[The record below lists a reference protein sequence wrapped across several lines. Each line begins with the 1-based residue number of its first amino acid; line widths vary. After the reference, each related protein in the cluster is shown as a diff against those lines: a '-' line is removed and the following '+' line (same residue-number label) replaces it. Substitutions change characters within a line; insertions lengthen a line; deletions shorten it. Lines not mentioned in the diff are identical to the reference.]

1 MQITE
6 TSADGLKREYKVV
19 IPAQE
24 IETQVNSRLQE
35 LSRTVRLPGFRPG
48 KVPLPIVKQRY
59 AQSVMGEVLER
70 AVNDSSQK
78 AIDERGLRPALQPKI
93 QVTSFEEGGN
103 LEYDLAV
110 ELLPD
115 IEPVDFS
122 TIELE
127 RVVAEVDDKQVDE
140 TLERLSKSSR
150 DSQPIVEERE
160 ARTGDIL
167 VIDFAGTLDGE
178 AKPGMDAKDHKLE
191 LGSNSF
197 VGTFE
202 EQLVGTKPGDHRTV
216 TVTFPE
222 NYGAAEF
229 QGKEAVFEVD
239 VKEIREPAPAVI
251 DDEFAK
257 KFGAEDL
264 SALKQMIKDRIGQ
277 DYAGIS
283 RSRVKRTL
291 LDKLAETHS
300 FDVPPGMV
308 EIEFET
314 IWNRLQEELK
324 RGGPDADEAGKSEDE
339 LRAEYR
345 TIAERRVRLGLLLSE
360 VGRRNN
366 IQVTQDELN
375 RALVAEAQRYP
386 GQEREVFEFFR
397 NTPRAIDN
405 IRAPLFEDKVI
416 DFILE
421 LAKVDEKTVSVDELV
436 RDPDEAEDAAEADG
450 TAKAEGTAQA

>member
-24 IETQVNSRLQE
+24 IETKVNSRLQE
-35 LSRTVRLPGFRPG
+35 LGKTLRIPGFRPG
-48 KVPLPIVKQRY
+48 KVPMPIVKQRY
-59 AQSVMGEVLER
+59 AQSVMGEVLEA
-70 AVNDSSQK
+70 AVNDSSQQ

-93 QVTSFEEGGN
+93 QVTSFSEGGN
-103 LEYDLAV
+103 LEYDMAV

-150 DSQPIVEERE
+150 DSQPVTEERP
-160 ARTGDIL
+160 ARNGDIL
-167 VIDFAGTLDGE
+167 VIDFAGTVDGE
-178 AKPGMDAKDHKLE
+178 AKPGMDAKDHRLE

-202 EQLVGTKPGDHRTV
+202 EQLVGSKPGDHRTV

-222 NYGAAEF
+222 NYAAAEL

-257 KFGAEDL
+257 KFGADDL
-264 SALKQMIKDRIGQ
+264 AALKQMIKDRIGQ

-283 RSRVKRTL
+283 RSKVKRTL
-291 LDKLAETHS
+291 LDKLADTHS
-300 FDVPPGMV
+300 FEVPAGMV

-314 IWNRLQEELK
+314 IWKRLQEELK
-324 RGGPDADEAGKSEDE
+324 RGGPDAEEAGKSEDE
-339 LRAEYR
+339 LKAEYR
-345 TIAERRVRLGLLLSE
+345 GIAERRVRLGLLLSE

-375 RALVAEAQRYP
+375 RALITEAQRYP

-397 NTPRAIDN
+397 SNPRAIDN
-405 IRAPLFEDKVI
+405 LRAPLFEDKVI

-421 LAKVDEKTVSVDELV
+421 LAKVNEKTVSVEELV
-436 RDPDEAEDAAEADG
+436 RDPDESEDTAAA
-450 TAKAEGTAQA
+450 

>member
-140 TLERLSKSSR
+140 TLDRLPRAAVTASPSPRS
-150 DSQPIVEERE
+150 
-160 ARTGDIL
+160 
-167 VIDFAGTLDGE
+167 
-178 AKPGMDAKDHKLE
+178 AKPA
-191 LGSNSF
+191 
-197 VGTFE
+197 
-202 EQLVGTKPGDHRTV
+202 
-216 TVTFPE
+216 
-222 NYGAAEF
+222 
-229 QGKEAVFEVD
+229 
-239 VKEIREPAPAVI
+239 
-251 DDEFAK
+251 
-257 KFGAEDL
+257 
-264 SALKQMIKDRIGQ
+264 
-277 DYAGIS
+277 
-283 RSRVKRTL
+283 
-291 LDKLAETHS
+291 
-300 FDVPPGMV
+300 
-308 EIEFET
+308 
-314 IWNRLQEELK
+314 
-324 RGGPDADEAGKSEDE
+324 
-339 LRAEYR
+339 
-345 TIAERRVRLGLLLSE
+345 
-360 VGRRNN
+360 
-366 IQVTQDELN
+366 
-375 RALVAEAQRYP
+375 
-386 GQEREVFEFFR
+386 
-397 NTPRAIDN
+397 
-405 IRAPLFEDKVI
+405 
-416 DFILE
+416 
-421 LAKVDEKTVSVDELV
+421 
-436 RDPDEAEDAAEADG
+436 
-450 TAKAEGTAQA
+450 TATSW

>member
-24 IETQVNSRLQE
+24 IETKVNSRLQE
-35 LSRTVRLPGFRPG
+35 LGRTLRIPGFRPG
-48 KVPLPIVKQRY
+48 KVPMPIVKQRY
-59 AQSVMGEVLER
+59 AQSVMGEVLET
-70 AVNDSSQK
+70 AVTDSSQK

-103 LEYDLAV
+103 LEYDMAV

-115 IEPVDFS
+115 FEPVDFA

-127 RVVAEVDDKQVDE
+127 RTVAEVDDKQVDE
-140 TLERLSKSSR
+140 TLERLSKSGR
-150 DSQPIVEERE
+150 ESQPVTEDRP
-160 ARTGDIL
+160 ARNGDVL
-167 VIDFAGTLDGE
+167 VIDFAGTVDGE
-178 AKPGMDAKDHKLE
+178 AKPGMDAKDHQLE
-191 LGSNSF
+191 LGTNSF

-202 EQLVGTKPGDHRTV
+202 EQLVGAKPGDHRTV
-216 TVTFPE
+216 TVTFPD
-222 NYGAAEF
+222 NYGSAEL

-239 VKEIREPAPAVI
+239 VKEIREPAPVTI

-264 SALKQMIKDRIGQ
+264 AGLKQMIKDRIGQ

-283 RSRVKRTL
+283 RSKVKRTL
-291 LDKLAETHS
+291 LDKLAETHD
-300 FDVPPGMV
+300 FPVPAGMV
-308 EIEFET
+308 DIEFET

-324 RGGPDADEAGKSEDE
+324 RGGDAEEAGKSEDD
-339 LRAEYR
+339 LRTEYR
-345 TIAERRVRLGLLLSE
+345 GIAERRVRLGLLLSE

-375 RALVAEAQRYP
+375 RALITEAQRYP

-405 IRAPLFEDKVI
+405 LRAPLFEDKVI

-421 LAKVDEKTVSVDELV
+421 LAKVDEKTVSVEELV
-436 RDPDEAEDAAEADG
+436 RDPDEAEG
-450 TAKAEGTAQA
+450 TAAA

>member
-24 IETQVNSRLQE
+24 IETKVNSRLQE
-35 LSRTVRLPGFRPG
+35 LGKTLRIPGFRPG
-48 KVPLPIVKQRY
+48 KVPMPIVKQRY
-59 AQSVMGEVLER
+59 AQSVMGEVLEA
-70 AVNDSSQK
+70 AVSDSSQQ

-93 QVTSFEEGGN
+93 QVTSFAEGGN
-103 LEYDLAV
+103 LEYDMAV

-127 RVVAEVDDKQVDE
+127 RVVAEVDDRQVDE
-140 TLERLSKSSR
+140 TLERLAKSSR
-150 DSQPIVEERE
+150 DSQPVTEDRP
-160 ARTGDIL
+160 ARNGDIL
-167 VIDFAGTLDGE
+167 VIDFAGIVDGE
-178 AKPGMDAKDHKLE
+178 AKPGMDAKDHRLE

-202 EQLVGTKPGDHRTV
+202 EQLVGSKPGDHRTV

-222 NYGAAEF
+222 NYAAAEL

-239 VKEIREPAPAVI
+239 VKEIREPAPATI

-257 KFGAEDL
+257 KFGADDL
-264 SALKQMIKDRIGQ
+264 AALKQMIKDRIGQ
-277 DYAGIS
+277 DYSGIS
-283 RSRVKRTL
+283 RSKVKRTL
-291 LDKLAETHS
+291 LDKLADTHS
-300 FDVPPGMV
+300 FEVPAGMV
-308 EIEFET
+308 DIEFET

-324 RGGPDADEAGKSEDE
+324 RGGADAEEAGKSEEE
-339 LRAEYR
+339 LKTEYR
-345 TIAERRVRLGLLLSE
+345 GIAERRVRLGLLLSE

-375 RALVAEAQRYP
+375 RALITEAQRYP

-397 NTPRAIDN
+397 SNPRAIDN
-405 IRAPLFEDKVI
+405 LRAPLFEDKVI

-421 LAKVDEKTVSVDELV
+421 LAKVNEKTVSVEELV
-436 RDPDEAEDAAEADG
+436 RDPDESEDTAAA
-450 TAKAEGTAQA
+450 

>member
-24 IETQVNSRLQE
+24 IETKVNSRLQE
-35 LSRTVRLPGFRPG
+35 LGRTLRIPGFRPG
-48 KVPLPIVKQRY
+48 KVPMPIVKQRY
-59 AQSVMGEVLER
+59 AQSVMGEVLEA
-70 AVNDSSQK
+70 AVNDSSQQ

-93 QVTSFEEGGN
+93 QVTAFSEGGN
-103 LEYDLAV
+103 LEYDMAV

-140 TLERLSKSSR
+140 TLERLAKSSR
-150 DSQPIVEERE
+150 DSQPVTEDRP
-160 ARTGDIL
+160 ARNGDIL
-167 VIDFAGTLDGE
+167 VIDFAGTVDGE
-178 AKPGMDAKDHKLE
+178 AKPGMDAKDHRLE

-202 EQLVGTKPGDHRTV
+202 EQLVGSKPGDHRTV

-222 NYGAAEF
+222 NYAAAEL

-239 VKEIREPAPAVI
+239 VKEIREPAAAVI

-257 KFGAEDL
+257 KFGADDL
-264 SALKQMIKDRIGQ
+264 AALKQMIKDRIGQ

-283 RSRVKRTL
+283 RSKVKRTL
-291 LDKLAETHS
+291 LDKLADTHS
-300 FDVPPGMV
+300 FDVPAGMV
-308 EIEFET
+308 DIEFET

-324 RGGPDADEAGKSEDE
+324 RGGPDAEEAGKSEDE
-339 LRAEYR
+339 LKAEYR
-345 TIAERRVRLGLLLSE
+345 GIAERRVRLGLLLSE

-375 RALVAEAQRYP
+375 RALITEAQRYP

-397 NTPRAIDN
+397 SNPRAIDN
-405 IRAPLFEDKVI
+405 LRAPLFEDKVI

-421 LAKVDEKTVSVDELV
+421 LAKVNEKTVSVEELV
-436 RDPDEAEDAAEADG
+436 RDPDESEDTAAA
-450 TAKAEGTAQA
+450 

>member
-24 IETQVNSRLQE
+24 IETKVNSRLQE
-35 LSRTVRLPGFRPG
+35 LGKTLRIPGFRPG
-48 KVPLPIVKQRY
+48 KVPMPIVKQRY
-59 AQSVMGEVLER
+59 AQSVMGEVLEA
-70 AVNDSSQK
+70 AVNDSSQQ

-93 QVTSFEEGGN
+93 QVTSFSEGGN
-103 LEYDLAV
+103 LEYDMAV

-127 RVVAEVDDKQVDE
+127 RAVAEVDDKQVDE

-150 DSQPIVEERE
+150 DSQPVTEERP
-160 ARTGDIL
+160 ARNGDIL
-167 VIDFAGTLDGE
+167 VIDFAGTVDGE
-178 AKPGMDAKDHKLE
+178 AKPGMDAKDHRLE

-202 EQLVGTKPGDHRTV
+202 EQLVGSKPGDHRTV

-222 NYGAAEF
+222 NYAAAEL

-257 KFGAEDL
+257 KFGADDL
-264 SALKQMIKDRIGQ
+264 AALKQMIKDRIGQ

-283 RSRVKRTL
+283 RSKVKRTL
-291 LDKLAETHS
+291 LDKLADTHS
-300 FDVPPGMV
+300 FEVPAGMV

-314 IWNRLQEELK
+314 IWKRLQEELK
-324 RGGPDADEAGKSEDE
+324 RGGPGAEEAGKSEDE
-339 LRAEYR
+339 LKAEYR
-345 TIAERRVRLGLLLSE
+345 GIAERRVRLGLLLSE

-375 RALVAEAQRYP
+375 RALITEAQRYP

-397 NTPRAIDN
+397 SNPRAIDN
-405 IRAPLFEDKVI
+405 LRAPLFEDKVI

-421 LAKVDEKTVSVDELV
+421 LAKVNEKTVSVEELV
-436 RDPDEAEDAAEADG
+436 RDPDESEDTAAA
-450 TAKAEGTAQA
+450 

>member
-1 MQITE
+1 
-6 TSADGLKREYKVV
+6 
-19 IPAQE
+19 
-24 IETQVNSRLQE
+24 
-35 LSRTVRLPGFRPG
+35 
-48 KVPLPIVKQRY
+48 
-59 AQSVMGEVLER
+59 
-70 AVNDSSQK
+70 
-78 AIDERGLRPALQPKI
+78 
-93 QVTSFEEGGN
+93 
-103 LEYDLAV
+103 
-110 ELLPD
+110 
-115 IEPVDFS
+115 
-122 TIELE
+122 
-127 RVVAEVDDKQVDE
+127 
-140 TLERLSKSSR
+140 
-150 DSQPIVEERE
+150 
-160 ARTGDIL
+160 
-167 VIDFAGTLDGE
+167 
-178 AKPGMDAKDHKLE
+178 MDAKDHRLE

-257 KFGAEDL
+257 KFGADDL
-264 SALKQMIKDRIGQ
+264 AALKQMIKDRIGQ

-291 LDKLAETHS
+291 LDKLAESHS

-308 EIEFET
+308 DIEFET

-324 RGGPDADEAGKSEDE
+324 RGGPDAEEAGKSEDE

-436 RDPDEAEDAAEADG
+436 RDPDEAEG
-450 TAKAEGTAQA
+450 TAEEGTAQA

>member
-24 IETQVNSRLQE
+24 IETKVNSRLQE
-35 LSRTVRLPGFRPG
+35 LGRTLRIPGFRPG
-48 KVPLPIVKQRY
+48 KVPMPIVKQRY
-59 AQSVMGEVLER
+59 AQSVMGEVLEA
-70 AVNDSSQK
+70 AVNDSSQQ

-93 QVTSFEEGGN
+93 QVTSFSEGGN
-103 LEYDLAV
+103 LEYDMAV

-150 DSQPIVEERE
+150 DSQPVSEDRP
-160 ARTGDIL
+160 ARNGDIL
-167 VIDFAGTLDGE
+167 VIDFAGTVDGE
-178 AKPGMDAKDHKLE
+178 AKPGMDAKDHRLE

-202 EQLVGTKPGDHRTV
+202 EQLVGSKPGDHRTV

-222 NYGAAEF
+222 NYAAAEL

-257 KFGAEDL
+257 KFGADDL
-264 SALKQMIKDRIGQ
+264 AALKQMIKDRIGQ

-283 RSRVKRTL
+283 RSKVKRTL
-291 LDKLAETHS
+291 LDKLADTHS
-300 FDVPPGMV
+300 FDVPAGMV
-308 EIEFET
+308 DIEFET

-324 RGGPDADEAGKSEDE
+324 RGGADAEEAGKSEDE
-339 LRAEYR
+339 LKTEYR
-345 TIAERRVRLGLLLSE
+345 GIAERRVRLGLLLSE

-375 RALVAEAQRYP
+375 RALITEAQRYP

-397 NTPRAIDN
+397 SNPRAIDN
-405 IRAPLFEDKVI
+405 LRAPLFEDKVI

-421 LAKVDEKTVSVDELV
+421 LAKVNEKTVSVEELV
-436 RDPDEAEDAAEADG
+436 RDPDEAEDTAAA
-450 TAKAEGTAQA
+450 

>member
-35 LSRTVRLPGFRPG
+35 LSKTLRLPGFRPG
-48 KVPLPIVKQRY
+48 KVPLPVVKQRY
-59 AQSVMGEVLER
+59 AQSILGEVLER

-93 QVTSFEEGGN
+93 EVTSFAEGGN

-122 TIELE
+122 TNELE

-140 TLERLSKSSR
+140 TLDRLAKSSR
-150 DSQPIVEERE
+150 DSQPVTEDREDRE
-160 ARTGDIL
+160 ARNGDIL
-167 VIDFAGTLDGE
+167 VIDFAGTVDGE
-178 AKPGMDAKDHKLE
+178 AKPGMDAKDHRLE

-222 NYGAAEF
+222 NYAAAEL

-239 VKEIREPAPAVI
+239 VKEIREPAAAVI
-251 DDEFAK
+251 YDEFAK
-257 KFGAEDL
+257 KFGADDL
-264 SALKQMIKDRIGQ
+264 AALRQMIKDR
-277 DYAGIS
+277 
-283 RSRVKRTL
+283 
-291 LDKLAETHS
+291 
-300 FDVPPGMV
+300 
-308 EIEFET
+308 
-314 IWNRLQEELK
+314 
-324 RGGPDADEAGKSEDE
+324 
-339 LRAEYR
+339 
-345 TIAERRVRLGLLLSE
+345 
-360 VGRRNN
+360 
-366 IQVTQDELN
+366 
-375 RALVAEAQRYP
+375 
-386 GQEREVFEFFR
+386 
-397 NTPRAIDN
+397 
-405 IRAPLFEDKVI
+405 
-416 DFILE
+416 
-421 LAKVDEKTVSVDELV
+421 
-436 RDPDEAEDAAEADG
+436 
-450 TAKAEGTAQA
+450 

>member
-24 IETQVNSRLQE
+24 IETKVNSRLQE
-35 LSRTVRLPGFRPG
+35 LGRTLRIPGFRPG
-48 KVPLPIVKQRY
+48 KVPMPIVKQRY
-59 AQSVMGEVLER
+59 AQSVMGEVLET
-70 AVNDSSQK
+70 AVTDSSQK

-103 LEYDLAV
+103 LEYDMAV

-115 IEPVDFS
+115 FEPVDFA

-127 RVVAEVDDKQVDE
+127 RTVAEVDDKQVDE
-140 TLERLSKSSR
+140 TLERLSKSGR
-150 DSQPIVEERE
+150 ESQPVTEDRP
-160 ARTGDIL
+160 ARNGDVL
-167 VIDFAGTLDGE
+167 VIDFAGTVDGE
-178 AKPGMDAKDHKLE
+178 AKPGMDAKDHQLE
-191 LGSNSF
+191 LGTNSF

-202 EQLVGTKPGDHRTV
+202 EQLVGAKPGDHRTV
-216 TVTFPE
+216 TVTFPD
-222 NYGAAEF
+222 NYGSAEL

-239 VKEIREPAPAVI
+239 VKEIREPAPVTI

-264 SALKQMIKDRIGQ
+264 AGLKQMIKDRIGQ

-283 RSRVKRTL
+283 RSKVKRTL
-291 LDKLAETHS
+291 LDKLAETHD
-300 FDVPPGMV
+300 FPVPAGMV
-308 EIEFET
+308 DIEFET

-324 RGGPDADEAGKSEDE
+324 RGGDTEEAGKSEEE
-339 LRAEYR
+339 LRTEYR
-345 TIAERRVRLGLLLSE
+345 GIAERRVRLGLLLSE

-375 RALVAEAQRYP
+375 RALITEAQRYP

-405 IRAPLFEDKVI
+405 LRAPLFEDKVI

-421 LAKVDEKTVSVDELV
+421 LAKVDEKTVSVEELV
-436 RDPDEAEDAAEADG
+436 RDPDEAEDTAAA
-450 TAKAEGTAQA
+450 

>member
-35 LSRTVRLPGFRPG
+35 LSKTLRLPGFRPG
-48 KVPLPIVKQRY
+48 KVPLPVVKQRY
-59 AQSVMGEVLER
+59 AQSILGEVLER

-93 QVTSFEEGGN
+93 EVTSFAEGGN

-140 TLERLSKSSR
+140 TLDRLAKSSR
-150 DSQPIVEERE
+150 DSQPVTEDRE
-160 ARTGDIL
+160 ARNGDIL
-167 VIDFAGTLDGE
+167 VIDFAGTVDGE
-178 AKPGMDAKDHKLE
+178 AKPGMDAKDHRLE

-222 NYGAAEF
+222 NYGAAEL

-239 VKEIREPAPAVI
+239 VKEIREPAAAVI

-257 KFGAEDL
+257 KFGADDL
-264 SALKQMIKDRIGQ
+264 AALKQMIKDRIGQ

-291 LDKLAETHS
+291 LDKLADTHS
-300 FDVPPGMV
+300 FDVPTGMV
-308 EIEFET
+308 DIEFET

-324 RGGPDADEAGKSEDE
+324 RGGPDAEEAGKSEDE

-421 LAKVDEKTVSVDELV
+421 LAKVDEKTVSVEELV
-436 RDPDEAEDAAEADG
+436 RDPEEANG
-450 TAKAEGTAQA
+450 TAEEGTAQA

>member
-150 DSQPIVEERE
+150 DSQPVTEERE
-160 ARTGDIL
+160 ARNGDIL

-178 AKPGMDAKDHKLE
+178 AKPGMDAKDHRLE

-264 SALKQMIKDRIGQ
+264 AALKQMIKDRIGQ

-308 EIEFET
+308 DIEFET

-324 RGGPDADEAGKSEDE
+324 RGGPDA
-339 LRAEYR
+339 
-345 TIAERRVRLGLLLSE
+345 
-360 VGRRNN
+360 
-366 IQVTQDELN
+366 
-375 RALVAEAQRYP
+375 
-386 GQEREVFEFFR
+386 
-397 NTPRAIDN
+397 
-405 IRAPLFEDKVI
+405 
-416 DFILE
+416 
-421 LAKVDEKTVSVDELV
+421 
-436 RDPDEAEDAAEADG
+436 
-450 TAKAEGTAQA
+450 

>member
-24 IETQVNSRLQE
+24 IETKVNSRLQE
-35 LSRTVRLPGFRPG
+35 LGKTLRIPGFRPG
-48 KVPLPIVKQRY
+48 KVPMPIVKQRY
-59 AQSVMGEVLER
+59 AQSVMGEVLEA
-70 AVNDSSQK
+70 AVNDSSQQ

-93 QVTSFEEGGN
+93 QVTSFSEGGN
-103 LEYDLAV
+103 LEYDMAV

-127 RVVAEVDDKQVDE
+127 RAVAEVDDKQVDE

-150 DSQPIVEERE
+150 DSQPVTEERP
-160 ARTGDIL
+160 ARNGDIL
-167 VIDFAGTLDGE
+167 VIDFAGTVDGE
-178 AKPGMDAKDHKLE
+178 AKPGMDAKDHRLE

-202 EQLVGTKPGDHRTV
+202 EQLVGSKPGDHRTV

-222 NYGAAEF
+222 NYAAAEL

-257 KFGAEDL
+257 KFGADDL
-264 SALKQMIKDRIGQ
+264 AALKQMIKDRIGQ

-283 RSRVKRTL
+283 RSKVKRTL
-291 LDKLAETHS
+291 LDKLADTHS
-300 FDVPPGMV
+300 FEVPAGMV

-314 IWNRLQEELK
+314 IWKRLQEELK
-324 RGGPDADEAGKSEDE
+324 RGGPDAEEAGKSEDE
-339 LRAEYR
+339 LKAEYR
-345 TIAERRVRLGLLLSE
+345 GIAERRVRLGLLLSE

-375 RALVAEAQRYP
+375 RALITEAQRYP

-397 NTPRAIDN
+397 SNPRAIDN
-405 IRAPLFEDKVI
+405 LRAPLFEDKVI

-421 LAKVDEKTVSVDELV
+421 LAKVNEKTVSVEELV
-436 RDPDEAEDAAEADG
+436 RDPDESEDTAAA
-450 TAKAEGTAQA
+450 